1 MEIGSV
7 KFWRHVIVG
16 TVIGI
21 IIVSTVLAL
30 VFGIRSVLLS
40 HRLNQ
45 IIAENEALSAE
56 VVEMTEAGTDADD
69 DAPQDEEPD
78 KQDDNEADKNS
89 QENTVETPEAEQTS
103 TTSTAA
109 DAAETLEYQSL
120 FPNLVTEPVAKTDDN
135 TQKIIYLTFDDGPS
149 ETVTQQIL
157 DVLEQY
163 DAHATFFVTAQYGT
177 KEHRSEMYQA
187 ILDAGN
193 TIGLHSYSHSYKKIY
208 SSVDSYLENLNK
220 IWQEVYDATG
230 YESALIR
237 FPGGSVNSY
246 NGEFYSELIAEVT
259 RRGFTYH
266 DWVVSSGDAE
276 GDNIP
281 ASTIS
286 SAVIEACEDRT
297 KSIVLLHDTDAKQ
310 TTLEALSTILKE
322 LTAQGYEFRALDA
335 SVRPYHFGY
344 AN

>member
-56 VVEMTEAGTDADD
+56 VVEMTGTGTETDPDAN
-69 DAPQDEEPD
+69 AAQDGKDSDE
-78 KQDDNEADKNS
+78 KN
-89 QENTVETPEAEQTS
+89 TGETPEAEQTS
-103 TTSTAA
+103 TAA
-109 DAAETLEYQSL
+109 NAAETLEYQTL
-120 FPNLVTEPVAKTDDN
+120 FPSLVTEPVAKTDDN

-149 ETVTQQIL
+149 ETVTQEIL

-163 DAHATFFVTAQYGT
+163 GAHATFFVTAQYGT

-187 ILDAGN
+187 ILDADN
-193 TIGLHSYSHSYKKIY
+193 TIGLHSYSHSYQKIY
-208 SSVDSYLENLNK
+208 SSVQAYLEDLNQ

-230 YESALIR
+230 YEAALIR

-286 SAVIEACEDRT
+286 NAVISACEDRT

>member
-16 TVIGI
+16 TVIGVI
-21 IIVSTVLAL
+21 ILSTVLAL
-30 VFGIRSVLLS
+30 VFGIRSVLLGR
-40 HRLNQ
+40 RLNK

-56 VVEMTEAGTDADD
+56 VVEMTGGDGDAADV
-69 DAPQDEEPD
+69 EETE
-78 KQDDNEADKNS
+78 NEGD
-89 QENTVETPEAEQTS
+89 TVETTGGEAVATQ
-103 TTSTAA
+103 TSTAA

-120 FPNLVTEPVAKTDDN
+120 FPNLMTEPVEKTDDN
-135 TQKIIYLTFDDGPS
+135 SEKVIYLTFDDGPS
-149 ETVTQQIL
+149 ETVTQEIL
-157 DVLEQY
+157 DVLAEY
-163 DAHATFFVTAQYGT
+163 NAHATFFVTAQYGT
-177 KEHRSEMYQA
+177 KEHRSEMHQA
-187 ILDAGN
+187 ILDGGN
-193 TIGLHSYSHSYKKIY
+193 AIGLHSYSHSYKKIY
-208 SSVDSYLENLNK
+208 SSVESYLEDLNK

-230 YESALIR
+230 YEASLIR

-276 GDNIP
+276 SDSVP

-286 SAVIEACEDRT
+286 SAVIEACENRT
-297 KSIVLLHDTDAKQ
+297 KSIVLLHDTDAKK
-310 TTLEALSTILKE
+310 TTLEALSTILEE

-344 AN
+344 PD

>member
-16 TVIGI
+16 TVIGVI
-21 IIVSTVLAL
+21 ILSTVLAL

-40 HRLNQ
+40 SRLNK

-56 VVEMTEAGTDADD
+56 VVEMTGAESGTDS
-69 DAPQDEEPD
+69 DANAAQGDEQGKKDDEE
-78 KQDDNEADKNS
+78 QDAEEALK
-89 QENTVETPEAEQTS
+89 VEQ
-103 TTSTAA
+103 TSTAA
-109 DAAETLEYQSL
+109 DAAETLEYQTL
-120 FPNLVTEPVAKTDDN
+120 FPSLMTEPVEKTDDN
-135 TQKIIYLTFDDGPS
+135 TQKIVYLTFDDGPS
-149 ETVTQQIL
+149 ETVTQEIL

-177 KEHRSEMYQA
+177 KEHRSEMYQE

-193 TIGLHSYSHSYKKIY
+193 TIGLHSYSHSYQKIY
-208 SSVDSYLENLNK
+208 ASVESYLEDLNQ

-230 YESALIR
+230 YEAALIR

-276 GDNIP
+276 GDSIP

-286 SAVIEACEDRT
+286 SAVINACEDRT
-297 KSIVLLHDTDAKQ
+297 KSIVLLHDTDAKR
-310 TTLEALSTILKE
+310 TTLEALSTILEE

-344 AN
+344 PD

>member
-16 TVIGI
+16 TVVGVI
-21 IIVSTVLAL
+21 ILSTVLAL
-30 VFGIRSVLLS
+30 VFGIRSALMG
-40 HRLNQ
+40 RKLNQ
-45 IIAENEALSAE
+45 IMEENKVLSAE
-56 VVEMTEAGTDADD
+56 VVEMTGDETDTDTVT
-69 DAPQDEEPD
+69 EPTED
-78 KQDDNEADKNS
+78 SGEKN
-89 QENTVETPEAEQTS
+89 NTEDTLGATQTS
-103 TTSTAA
+103 TTA
-109 DAAETLEYQSL
+109 DAAETMEYQSL

-157 DVLEQY
+157 DVLDEY
-163 DAHATFFVTAQYGT
+163 GAHATFFVSAQYGT

-193 TIGLHSYSHSYKKIY
+193 TIGLHSYSHNYKKIY
-208 SSVDSYLENLNK
+208 ASVEAYLEDLNL

-230 YESALIR
+230 YEASLIR

-266 DWVVSSGDAE
+266 DWIVSSGDAE
-276 GDNIP
+276 SDSVP

-286 SAVIEACEDRT
+286 SVVIENCENRT

-310 TTLEALSTILKE
+310 TTLE
-322 LTAQGYEFRALDA
+322 
-335 SVRPYHFGY
+335 
-344 AN
+344 

>member
-16 TVIGI
+16 TVIGVI
-21 IIVSTVLAL
+21 ILSTVLAL

-40 HRLNQ
+40 NRLNK

-56 VVEMTEAGTDADD
+56 VVEMTGAESGTDS
-69 DAPQDEEPD
+69 DANATQGDELDKKDDEE
-78 KQDDNEADKNS
+78 QDAEEVLK
-89 QENTVETPEAEQTS
+89 VEQ
-103 TTSTAA
+103 TSTAA
-109 DAAETLEYQSL
+109 DAVETLEYQTL
-120 FPNLVTEPVAKTDDN
+120 FPSLMTEPVEKTDDN
-135 TQKIIYLTFDDGPS
+135 TQKIVYLTFDDGPS
-149 ETVTQQIL
+149 ETVTQEIL

-193 TIGLHSYSHSYKKIY
+193 TIGLHSYSHSYQKIY
-208 SSVDSYLENLNK
+208 ASVESYLEDLNQ

-230 YESALIR
+230 YEAALIR

-286 SAVIEACEDRT
+286 SAVINACEDRT
-297 KSIVLLHDTDAKQ
+297 KSIVLLHDTDAKR

-344 AN
+344 PD

>member
-1 MEIGSV
+1 MTGDETDTDMVTEPTEDSGE
-7 KFWRHVIVG
+7 KNNAGEKNNTEG
-16 TVIGI
+16 TLGA
-21 IIVSTVLAL
+21 T
-30 VFGIRSVLLS
+30 
-40 HRLNQ
+40 Q
-45 IIAENEALSAE
+45 
-56 VVEMTEAGTDADD
+56 
-69 DAPQDEEPD
+69 
-78 KQDDNEADKNS
+78 
-89 QENTVETPEAEQTS
+89 
-103 TTSTAA
+103 TSTAA
-109 DAAETLEYQSL
+109 DAAETMEYQSL

-157 DVLEQY
+157 DVLDEY
-163 DAHATFFVTAQYGT
+163 GAHATFFVSAQYGT

-193 TIGLHSYSHSYKKIY
+193 TIGLHSYSHNYKKIY
-208 SSVDSYLENLNK
+208 ASVEAYLEDLNL

-230 YESALIR
+230 YEASLIR

-266 DWVVSSGDAE
+266 DWIVSSGDAE
-276 GDNIP
+276 SDSVP
-281 ASTIS
+281 ACTIS
-286 SAVIEACEDRT
+286 SVVINACEDRT

-310 TTLEALSTILKE
+310 TTLEALSTILEE

-335 SVRPYHFGY
+335 SVRPHHFGY
-344 AN
+344 PD